1 MGKAEDRLHTKA
13 ITGCAGPWDGR
24 DRWELSPKPG
34 PRKGGAGAAA
44 GVGGGM
50 RYILSLGVGAQP
62 SEQGGCGALP
72 RMESSELRNEKKGSK
87 ATKPFWRAC
96 SASETRMGCEGP

>member
-50 RYILSLGVGAQP
+50 RYILSLGVGALRA
-62 SEQGGCGALP
+62 GGMWG
-72 RMESSELRNEKKGSK
+72 STQDGELR
-87 ATKPFWRAC
+87 
-96 SASETRMGCEGP
+96 ASE